1 MSEKDAQS
9 IIDLLKSL
17 WQLLVSLFQ
26 WLQTVPETL
35 ASGLGQVAGEVK
47 FMGVL
52 ILAVLVLHGLWTG
65 RRS

>member
-35 ASGLGQVAGEVK
+35 ASGLSQVVGEVK